1 MAAVAGAARK
11 VQNGQWGNTSTK
23 GAGKMGKS
31 KMSKRN
37 QLTMF
42 EVRGGHEAA
51 VLRPT
56 GQGAVVGESA
66 GGGGGKRA
74 KTLSLADRLASG
86 AGGRVAEVAFSLFPA
101 YHCFCCPHPPEQ
113 SRLAPSAHW
122 IKFGLCDLLFPA
134 VRATCTHVGVCATAR
149 GGGLPQREQ
158 GD

>member
-1 MAAVAGAARK
+1 VAGAARK

-56 GQGAVVGESA
+56 GQGAAAGESA

-86 AGGRVAEVAFSLFPA
+86 AGGREAEVAFSLFPA
-101 YHCFCCPHPPEQ
+101 YHCFCCSPP
-113 SRLAPSAHW
+113 SVAGASCFFCALGSSLA
-122 IKFGLCDLLFPA
+122 C
-134 VRATCTHVGVCATAR
+134 ATCCF
-149 GGGLPQREQ
+149 LPSVPRALT
-158 GD
+158 

>member
-1 MAAVAGAARK
+1 MIPLHLADVAAVAGAARK

-56 GQGAVVGESA
+56 GQGAAAGEGA
-66 GGGGGKRA
+66 GDGGGKRA

-86 AGGRVAEVAFSLFPA
+86 AGGRQAEVAFSPFPA
-101 YHCFCCPHPPEQ
+101 CHCLCCLPTLSQPG
-113 SRLAPSAHW
+113 LAPSAYW
-122 IKFGLCDLLFPA
+122 IKFGVCHVLFPA
-134 VRATCTHVGVCATAR
+134 VCVPTVLT
-149 GGGLPQREQ
+149 
-158 GD
+158 

>member
-1 MAAVAGAARK
+1 MSHLMHLVLWLHLADVAAAAGAARK

-56 GQGAVVGESA
+56 GQGAAAGESA

-86 AGGRVAEVAFSLFPA
+86 AGGREAEVSFSLFPA
-101 YHCFCCPHPPEQ
+101 CHCFCCPPPLCC
-113 SRLAPSAHW
+113 SRVLLLLRTGSSLACS
-122 IKFGLCDLLFPA
+122 
-134 VRATCTHVGVCATAR
+134 TCCF
-149 GGGLPQREQ
+149 LPPVPRVLT
-158 GD
+158 